1 MGPDGSV
8 CSKMVLKRIYYTGA
22 MSWVYSFLANSI
34 IKLIAFA
41 LALKPK
47 DSLGTRLPPTHTHPD
62 SWQEVMTQ
70 YPSTRAP

>member
-47 DSLGTRLPPTHTHPD
+47 DSLAQDSLLHTHTQTPG
-62 SWQEVMTQ
+62 
-70 YPSTRAP
+70 RK